1 MTIDRHYILNINPQ
15 ATHEWDRCVL
25 RNPITGERPDLQ
37 DEIALKVKNQP
48 GSYLI
53 KVSIEVE
60 ILEQTAIAEVN
71 AEIPVCLGQGTVVLP
86 PTATIKANPKSQ
98 RYLSVTK

>member
-1 MTIDRHYILNINPQ
+1 MNQHYILSIDPQ

-37 DEIALKVKNQP
+37 KAIANSVNNRA

-53 KVSIEVE
+53 KVNINVE
-60 ILEQTAIAEVN
+60 ILEQTTPNQPSTPITMP
-71 AEIPVCLGQGTVVLP
+71 IT
-86 PTATIKANPKSQ
+86 SQ
-98 RYLSVTK
+98 RHLSVSK

>member
-1 MTIDRHYILNINPQ
+1 MNRHYILNINPQ

-37 DEIALKVKNQP
+37 AAIALKVKNQP

-53 KVSIEVE
+53 KVSINVE
-60 ILEQTAIAEVN
+60 ILEQTVIDEVN
-71 AEIPVCLGQGTVVLP
+71 AEVPICLGQGTVDP
-86 PTATIKANPKSQ
+86 QPTPTIKASPKSP